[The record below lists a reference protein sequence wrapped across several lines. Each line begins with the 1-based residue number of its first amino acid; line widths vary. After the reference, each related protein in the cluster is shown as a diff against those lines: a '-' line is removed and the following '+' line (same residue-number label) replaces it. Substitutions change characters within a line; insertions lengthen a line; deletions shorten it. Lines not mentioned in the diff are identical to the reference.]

1 MTLYVRKTC
10 IVLVVTSFPATILA
24 WPFGAGSCA
33 AGVAA
38 IGGSHL
44 TRANITQGTLEE
56 GGFQVS
62 CNSNL
67 LVSGEITI
75 IDVGQ
80 DNTLVL
86 EGGTFKGFLFRLG
99 GSTSSVS
106 TTDSL
111 SVATSDTSGD
121 VQISQDYCINVE
133 KVGGITHTSNSEKAR
148 ISTILNMAEPDEGMF
163 LDVTVVVLNAGPEY
177 SPFPSGVSEYYY
189 SRYLI
194 TASGARNPNTVAPI
208 SPDSAAPI
216 TLLPHDSP
224 APIMSGPPVS
234 IAPIMSV
241 PPYTVAPIAPPSPT
255 PMPALTVPTNS
266 PAVTMAPSTVRPFTS
281 SGMTTWN
288 DDILM
293 VIACVF
299 GAWFL

>member
-99 GSTSSVS
+99 VSTSSVS
-106 TTDSL
+106 TIDSL

-121 VQISQDYCINVE
+121 VQISQDYCIKIFRV
-133 KVGGITHTSNSEKAR
+133 V
-148 ISTILNMAEPDEGMF
+148 
-163 LDVTVVVLNAGPEY
+163 VTV
-177 SPFPSGVSEYYY
+177 
-189 SRYLI
+189 
-194 TASGARNPNTVAPI
+194 
-208 SPDSAAPI
+208 DK
-216 TLLPHDSP
+216 
-224 APIMSGPPVS
+224 
-234 IAPIMSV
+234 
-241 PPYTVAPIAPPSPT
+241 
-255 PMPALTVPTNS
+255 TNGS
-266 PAVTMAPSTVRPFTS
+266 KLAIV
-281 SGMTTWN
+281 
-288 DDILM
+288 
-293 VIACVF
+293 
-299 GAWFL
+299 